1 MELVL
6 IRHGVTAWNQ
16 QRRFQGQIDTPL
28 SEEGHQQAMLT
39 ARHLSIL
46 SQAQPIN
53 AIYASDLKRAWS
65 TAEPIA
71 RLLGLPILKQS
82 LLRERH
88 YGVFEGK
95 THEELQ
101 LEGLQSDY
109 QRWRN
114 REPDFALPQGG
125 ESLRD
130 FFDRT
135 HRALQS
141 IVAAHQ
147 SNERIVAVTHGG
159 FLDCAYRIASRVAM
173 TEQRQ
178 HPLHNASLNRI
189 AWDGERFS
197 MIEWGQIDHLDSLDI
212 RRD

>member
-135 HRALQS
+135 QRALQS

-159 FLDCAYRIASRVAM
+159 FLDCAYRIASGVAM

>member
-39 ARHLSIL
+39 ARYLSTL

-135 HRALQS
+135 NRALQS

-159 FLDCAYRIASRVAM
+159 FLDCAYRIASGVAM

>member
-39 ARHLSIL
+39 ARHLSMI

-159 FLDCAYRIASRVAM
+159 FLDCAYRIASGVAM

>member
-159 FLDCAYRIASRVAM
+159 FLDCAYRIASGVAM

>member
-1 MELVL
+1 MDLVL

-39 ARHLSIL
+39 ARHLSTL

-101 LEGLQSDY
+101 LDRSPPNHGIADCRCRPLSSSTVITI
-109 QRWRN
+109 
-114 REPDFALPQGG
+114 GG
-125 ESLRD
+125 SR
-130 FFDRT
+130 
-135 HRALQS
+135 H
-141 IVAAHQ
+141 HQ
-147 SNERIVAVTHGG
+147 HCP
-159 FLDCAYRIASRVAM
+159 FLFLA
-173 TEQRQ
+173 
-178 HPLHNASLNRI
+178 
-189 AWDGERFS
+189 
-197 MIEWGQIDHLDSLDI
+197 
-212 RRD
+212 

>member
-39 ARHLSIL
+39 ARHLSTL
-46 SQAQPIN
+46 SQAQPID

-114 REPDFALPQGG
+114 RELDFALPQGG

-159 FLDCAYRIASRVAM
+159 FLDCAYRIASGVAM

>member
-1 MELVL
+1 MEIVL

-16 QRRFQGQIDTPL
+16 QRRFQGQVDTPL
-28 SEEGHQQAMLT
+28 SEEGHEQAMLT
-39 ARHLSIL
+39 ARHLSENRQ
-46 SQAQPIN
+46 SQPIC

-71 RLLGLPILKQS
+71 RMLGLPILKQS

-88 YGVFEGK
+88 FGIFEGK

-101 LEGLQSDY
+101 LEGLQADY

-114 REPDFALPQGG
+114 REPDFAVPEGG
-125 ESLRD
+125 ESLRT

-135 HRALQS
+135 ERALQ
-141 IVAAHQ
+141 ILVAAHRIG
-147 SNERIVAVTHGG
+147 ERIEAVTHGG
-159 FLDCAYRIASRVAM
+159 FLDCAYRIASGVDM
-173 TEQRQ
+173 SDTRQ
-178 HPLHNASLNRI
+178 KPMLNASLNRI
-189 AWDGERFS
+189 SWDGERFS
-197 MIEWGQIDHLDSLDI
+197 MIDWGRVDHLDSMDH

>member
-1 MELVL
+1 
-6 IRHGVTAWNQ
+6 
-16 QRRFQGQIDTPL
+16 
-28 SEEGHQQAMLT
+28 
-39 ARHLSIL
+39 
-46 SQAQPIN
+46 
-53 AIYASDLKRAWS
+53 
-65 TAEPIA
+65 
-71 RLLGLPILKQS
+71 
-82 LLRERH
+82 
-88 YGVFEGK
+88 
-95 THEELQ
+95 LQ

-135 HRALQS
+135 QRALQS

-159 FLDCAYRIASRVAM
+159 FLDCAYRIASGVAM

>member
-71 RLLGLPILKQS
+71 RLLGLPISKQS

-159 FLDCAYRIASRVAM
+159 FLDCAYRIASGVAM

>member
-46 SQAQPIN
+46 SQAQSIN

-159 FLDCAYRIASRVAM
+159 FLDCAYRIASGVAM

>member
-1 MELVL
+1 MELLL

-28 SEEGHQQAMLT
+28 SEEGHQQAVLT
-39 ARHLSIL
+39 ARHLSAL
-46 SQAQPIN
+46 REVQPVQ

-101 LEGLQSDY
+101 SEGLQSDY

-135 HRALQS
+135 QRALQAL
-141 IVAAHQ
+141 VAAHQ
-147 SNERIVAVTHGG
+147 ADDRIVAVTHGG
-159 FLDCAYRIASRVAM
+159 FLDCAYRIASGLSM

-189 AWDGERFS
+189 AWDGDRFS
-197 MIEWGQIDHLDSLDI
+197 LIDWGRIDHLDSMDI

>member
-28 SEEGHQQAMLT
+28 SDEGHQQAMLT
-39 ARHLSIL
+39 ARHLSAL
-46 SQAQPIN
+46 REVQPIH

-101 LEGLQSDY
+101 NEGLQSDY

-130 FFDRT
+130 FFDRAL
-135 HRALQS
+135 RALQS
-141 IVAAHQ
+141 LVAAHQ
-147 SNERIVAVTHGG
+147 ADERIVAVTHGG
-159 FLDCAYRIASRVAM
+159 FLDCAYRIASGLAM

-189 AWDGERFS
+189 AWDGDRFS
-197 MIEWGQIDHLDSLDI
+197 LIDWGQIDHLDSMDI

>member
-1 MELVL
+1 MEIVL

-16 QRRFQGQIDTPL
+16 QRRFQGQVDTPL
-28 SEEGHQQAMLT
+28 SEEGHEQAMLT
-39 ARHLSIL
+39 ARHLSENRQ
-46 SQAQPIN
+46 SQPIC

-71 RLLGLPILKQS
+71 RMLGLPILKQS

-88 YGVFEGK
+88 FGIFEGK

-101 LEGLQSDY
+101 LEGLQADY

-114 REPDFALPQGG
+114 REPDFAVPEGG
-125 ESLRD
+125 ESLRT

-135 HRALQS
+135 ERALQ
-141 IVAAHQ
+141 ILVAAHRIG
-147 SNERIVAVTHGG
+147 ERIVAVTHGG
-159 FLDCAYRIASRVAM
+159 FLDCAYRIASGVDM
-173 TEQRQ
+173 SDTRQ
-178 HPLHNASLNRI
+178 QPMLNASLNRI
-189 AWDGERFS
+189 SWDGERFS
-197 MIEWGQIDHLDSLDI
+197 MIDWGRVDHLDSMDH

>member
-159 FLDCAYRIASRVAM
+159 FLDCAYRIASGVAKKEEKPAV
-173 TEQRQ
+173 T
-178 HPLHNASLNRI
+178 
-189 AWDGERFS
+189 
-197 MIEWGQIDHLDSLDI
+197 
-212 RRD
+212 

>member
-159 FLDCAYRIASRVAM
+159 FLDCAYRIASGVAI

>member
-39 ARHLSIL
+39 ARYLSTL

-159 FLDCAYRIASRVAM
+159 FLDCAYRIASGVAM

>member
-39 ARHLSIL
+39 ARHSSIL

-159 FLDCAYRIASRVAM
+159 FLDCAYRIASGVAM

>member
-28 SEEGHQQAMLT
+28 SDEGHQQAMLT
-39 ARHLSIL
+39 ARQLSAL
-46 SQAQPIN
+46 SEEQPIQ

-95 THEELQ
+95 THDELQ
-101 LEGLQSDY
+101 HEGLQSDY

-130 FFDRT
+130 FFERAR
-135 HRALQS
+135 RALLT

-147 SNERIVAVTHGG
+147 QNERVVAVTHGG
-159 FLDCAYRIASRVAM
+159 FLDCAYRIASGVDMSEA
-173 TEQRQ
+173 RQ

-197 MIEWGQIDHLDSLDI
+197 MIDWGRIDHLDSI
-212 RRD
+212 ESRRD

>member
-101 LEGLQSDY
+101 PEGLQSDY

-159 FLDCAYRIASRVAM
+159 FLDCAYRIASGVAM

>member
-39 ARHLSIL
+39 ARHLSMI

-125 ESLRD
+125 ESLRE
-130 FFDRT
+130 FVDRT

-159 FLDCAYRIASRVAM
+159 FLDCAYRIASGVAM

>member
-1 MELVL
+1 MELLL

-28 SEEGHQQAMLT
+28 SEEGHQQAVLT
-39 ARHLSIL
+39 ARHLSAL
-46 SQAQPIN
+46 REVQPVQ

-101 LEGLQSDY
+101 SEGLQSDY

-130 FFDRT
+130 FFDRAL
-135 HRALQS
+135 RALQS
-141 IVAAHQ
+141 LVAAHQ
-147 SNERIVAVTHGG
+147 ADERIVAVTHGG
-159 FLDCAYRIASRVAM
+159 FLDCAYRIASGLAM

-189 AWDGERFS
+189 AWDGDRFS
-197 MIEWGQIDHLDSLDI
+197 LIDWGQIDHLDSMDI

>member
-28 SEEGHQQAMLT
+28 SDEGHQQAMLT
-39 ARHLSIL
+39 ARHLSAL
-46 SQAQPIN
+46 SEEQPIQ

-95 THEELQ
+95 THDELQ
-101 LEGLQSDY
+101 QLAVRLFSLEHPAHTFDGRPIFIEFSAAFIYDTFQNKK
-109 QRWRN
+109 QR
-114 REPDFALPQGG
+114 
-125 ESLRD
+125 
-130 FFDRT
+130 T
-135 HRALQS
+135 
-141 IVAAHQ
+141 
-147 SNERIVAVTHGG
+147 
-159 FLDCAYRIASRVAM
+159 
-173 TEQRQ
+173 
-178 HPLHNASLNRI
+178 
-189 AWDGERFS
+189 
-197 MIEWGQIDHLDSLDI
+197 
-212 RRD
+212 

>member
-28 SEEGHQQAMLT
+28 SDEGHQQAMLT
-39 ARHLSIL
+39 ARHLSAL
-46 SQAQPIN
+46 SEEQPIQ

-95 THEELQ
+95 THDELQ
-101 LEGLQSDY
+101 HEGLQSDY

-125 ESLRD
+125 ESLWIFLSGLDEPCSPSWLLISKTSVLWRSLMAV
-130 FFDRT
+130 FLTART
-135 HRALQS
+135 
-141 IVAAHQ
+141 
-147 SNERIVAVTHGG
+147 
-159 FLDCAYRIASRVAM
+159 
-173 TEQRQ
+173 
-178 HPLHNASLNRI
+178 ASLA
-189 AWDGERFS
+189 AWICQKLAS
-197 MIEWGQIDHLDSLDI
+197 I
-212 RRD
+212 RCTTQALTALPGMASVFQ

>member
-1 MELVL
+1 
-6 IRHGVTAWNQ
+6 VTAWNQ

-159 FLDCAYRIASRVAM
+159 FLDCAYRIASGVAM